1 LWEKNRNN
9 VRLYIYLIALGV
21 GIVLLSLLIFSK
33 PTPVYEEKEFPV
45 LGTIV
50 RVKVAGDKVSTNV
63 LLNVAERELYRIH
76 NKFSPNVEGSVVKK
90 LNEERSVIFDEETL
104 FLFQASINYSIIT
117 GGAFDPT
124 IRPLLELW
132 GFDDV
137 NSKKRVPSQEEINE
151 KLKMVDY
158 RFINI
163 DEDKK
168 EISLLKDGVK
178 VDLGGIAKGY
188 AIDLVI
194 QKIKEI
200 DPNATG
206 FVDAGGDIGI
216 IGPKFGELAWV
227 IGIRDPF
234 SNDSLKPIDTIYLTN
249 GAVVTSG
256 DYERFFI
263 QDGKK
268 YHHILDPEDGY
279 PADNASSVTVIAEK
293 AMIADAF
300 STALFVLGY
309 DNPALEYFTNF
320 GVQAMLISPTGE
332 STETSGFDYFREKL
346 K

>member
-1 LWEKNRNN
+1 MRQKNMHSLR
-9 VRLYIYLIALGV
+9 VYLYIAALGV
-21 GIVLLSLLIFSK
+21 GVLLLSLLLFSK

-50 RVKVAGDKVSTNV
+50 RVKVAGDKVSSNV
-63 LLNVAERELYRIH
+63 LLNTAEQELYRLH
-76 NKFSPNVEGSVVKK
+76 NKFSPNVEGSIIQK
-90 LNEERSVIFDEETL
+90 LNTDRKVEVDEEGL
-104 FLFQASINYSIIT
+104 FLFQATYNYAVIT

-124 IRPLLELW
+124 VRPLLKLW
-132 GFDDV
+132 GFDDI
-137 NSKKRVPSQEEINE
+137 NSPKKVPIQEEINRTLE
-151 KLKMVDY
+151 NVDY
-158 RFINI
+158 RFIKI
-163 DEDKK
+163 DEEKR
-168 EISLLKDGVK
+168 EISLLKDGVE

-200 DPNATG
+200 DPGATG

-234 SNDSLKPIDTIYLTN
+234 SQDVLKSIDTIYLTS
-249 GAVVTSG
+249 GAVATSG

-263 QDGKK
+263 EDGKK

-279 PADNASSVTVIAEK
+279 PAGNASSVTVIAEK
-293 AMIADAF
+293 AMIADVF

-309 DNPALEYFTNF
+309 DNPALDYFTDF
-320 GVQAMLISPTGE
+320 GIQALIISPTGE
-332 STETSGFDYFREKL
+332 STETSGFDYFREKM
-346 K
+346 